1 MLTKAFTRIQSR
13 SDGLHCLPPRI
24 PFVKKEKEVKTYITM
39 QAIAN
44 TSSKVAGLAN
54 ASENNVISIM
64 PIITAIGNSIKVSR
78 R

>member
-1 MLTKAFTRIQSR
+1 
-13 SDGLHCLPPRI
+13 
-24 PFVKKEKEVKTYITM
+24 M
-39 QAIAN
+39 QAMAN
-44 TSSKVAGLAN
+44 TSIKAAGLAN